1 MEKNIDVDVEISVKE
16 IIEHIENDNLSKDNL
31 LKLKKIVDDLLS
43 EPEAGK
49 SNYYLRYNTYEH
61 VEIGIEYGDILEY
74 VQNDITNREQKE
86 IFNILNEE
94 LALSGNNTIVDNWK
108 RELFESVVDKY
119 SYQELEELLNKK

>member
-61 VEIGIEYGDILEY
+61 VEIDIEYSDVLEY
-74 VQNDITNREQKE
+74 LENDLTNSEREKLIKLLNEQKDDY
-86 IFNILNEE
+86 NII
-94 LALSGNNTIVDNWK
+94 NTWK

-119 SYQELEELLNKK
+119 SYQELEDLLLK

>member
-49 SNYYLRYNTYEH
+49 SNYYLTYNTYED
-61 VEIGIEYGDILEY
+61 VEIDIEYSDVLEY
-74 VQNDITNREQKE
+74 IENNLTNSEREKLIKLLNEQKGGY
-86 IFNILNEE
+86 NII
-94 LALSGNNTIVDNWK
+94 NTWK
-108 RELFESVVDKY
+108 KELFDSIIDKY
-119 SYQELEELLNKK
+119 SYQELEDLLLK